1 MSKMQSFSQFLLSEE
16 KNLHMTH
23 AEDAVIDG
31 GVTGTRNVIN
41 YLRAIRDML
50 GGNTKAP
57 VNLSVKWD
65 GAPAIFAG
73 VDPSDGKFFI
83 AKKGVFNKNPKIY
96 KTEEEIDNDVSGDL
110 NSKFKVALK
119 EFSKLGIEGVIQG
132 DFLYTTEDLKTDTI
146 NGESYLTFHPN
157 TIVYAIPT
165 ASDLA
170 KKIRRSKIGV
180 VWHTTYRGS
189 TLEGMSASFG
199 EKIASNLKEVSSVWS
214 VDAVFE
220 DKSGSVTFTKK
231 ETAAVTA
238 KLSAAGKIFR
248 TVKKDILNEMGSNEE
263 LNLRINTYINSKVR
277 EGQRIGNSKSFV
289 KGLVKYIQ
297 DYYQK
302 EADKKKTDKG
312 KKVQMDK
319 SAAAL
324 KMFSDANVKEIE
336 KVFDL
341 YNLIV
346 DVKMMLIDKL
356 NKVDSLKTF
365 LKTQSGYEVTNP
377 EGFVAMD
384 RLGKN
389 SLKLVDRL
397 QFSKANFSSEYI
409 KGWQR

>member
-1 MSKMQSFSQFLLSEE
+1 MIRFRQFLLSEE

-31 GVTGTRNVIN
+31 GVNGTRNVIN
-41 YLRAIRDML
+41 YFRAIRDML
-50 GGNTKAP
+50 GGNAKSP

-96 KTEEEIDNDVSGDL
+96 KTPEEIDNDVSGDL
-110 NSKFKVALK
+110 NSKFKVALS

-132 DFLYTTEDLKTDTI
+132 DFLYTQDDLKTDTI
-146 NGESYLTFHPN
+146 DGESYITFHPN

-165 ASDLA
+165 KSDLA
-170 KKIRRSKIGV
+170 RKIKRSKIGV
-180 VWHTTYRGS
+180 VWHTVYRGE

-220 DKSGSVTFTKK
+220 DKSGSVTMTAK
-231 ETAAVTA
+231 ETAAVTK
-238 KLSAAGKIFR
+238 KLSEAGKLFR
-248 TVKKDILNEMGSNEE
+248 TVKKDILNELGNNEE
-263 LNLRINTYINSKVR
+263 LNLRVNTFINSKVR
-277 EGQRIGNSKSFV
+277 EGQRIGNPKSFV

-302 EADKKKTDKG
+302 EADKKKTDRG
-312 KKVQMDK
+312 KKTQTDK
-319 SAAAL
+319 MEKAL
-324 KMFSDANVKEIE
+324 TMFSDKNTKEIE
-336 KVFDL
+336 KVFEL
-341 YNLIV
+341 YNVLV
-346 DVKMMLIDKL
+346 DVKMIIIDKL

>member
-132 DFLYTTEDLKTDTI
+132 DFLYTTEDLKTDNI
-146 NGESYLTFHPN
+146 DGESYVTFHPN
-157 TIVYAIPT
+157 TIVYAIP
-165 ASDLA
+165 AKSELA
-170 KKIRRSKIGV
+170 KKISRSKIGV
-180 VWHTTYRGS
+180 VWHTVYRGS
-189 TLEGMSASFG
+189 DLESMSANFG
-199 EKIASNLKEVSSVWS
+199 EKIASNLKEVSSVWA

-220 DKSGSVTFTKK
+220 DKSGSVTMTAK
-231 ETAAVTA
+231 ETAAVTK
-238 KLSAAGKIFR
+238 KLSEAGKLFR
-248 TVKKDILNEMGSNEE
+248 TVKKDILNELGNNEE
-263 LNLRINTYINSKVR
+263 LNLRVNTYINSKVR
-277 EGQRIGNSKSFV
+277 EGQRTGNSKTFV

-302 EADKKKTDKG
+302 EADKKKTEKG
-312 KKVQMDK
+312 KKTQTDK
-319 SAAAL
+319 MSKAL
-324 KMFSDANVKEIE
+324 SMFSDKNTKEIE

-341 YNLIV
+341 YNLLV
-346 DVKMMLIDKL
+346 DTKMMIIDKL

-365 LKTQSGYEVTNP
+365 LKTSKGYEVTNP

-384 RLGKN
+384 HLGKN

-397 QFSKANFSSEYI
+397 AFSKANFDPQYI
-409 KGWQR
+409 KGWQK

>member
-1 MSKMQSFSQFLLSEE
+1 
-16 KNLHMTH
+16 MTH

-132 DFLYTTEDLKTDTI
+132 DFLYTTEDLKTDNI
-146 NGESYLTFHPN
+146 DGESYVTFHPN
-157 TIVYAIPT
+157 TIVYAIP
-165 ASDLA
+165 AKSELA
-170 KKIRRSKIGV
+170 KKISRSKIGV
-180 VWHTTYRGS
+180 VWHTVYRGS
-189 TLEGMSASFG
+189 DLESMSANFG
-199 EKIASNLKEVSSVWS
+199 EKIASNLKEVSSVWA

-220 DKSGSVTFTKK
+220 DKSGSVTMTAK
-231 ETAAVTA
+231 ETAAVTK
-238 KLSAAGKIFR
+238 KLSEAGKLFR
-248 TVKKDILNEMGSNEE
+248 TVKKDILNELGNNEE
-263 LNLRINTYINSKVR
+263 LNLRVNTYINSKVR
-277 EGQRIGNSKSFV
+277 EGQRTGNSKTFV

-302 EADKKKTDKG
+302 EADKKKTEKG
-312 KKVQMDK
+312 KKTQTDK
-319 SAAAL
+319 MSKAL
-324 KMFSDANVKEIE
+324 SMFSDKNTKEIE

-341 YNLIV
+341 YNLLV
-346 DVKMMLIDKL
+346 DTKMMIIDKL

-365 LKTQSGYEVTNP
+365 LKTSKGYEVTNP

-384 RLGKN
+384 HLGKN

-397 QFSKANFSSEYI
+397 AFSKANFDPQYI
-409 KGWQR
+409 KGWQK